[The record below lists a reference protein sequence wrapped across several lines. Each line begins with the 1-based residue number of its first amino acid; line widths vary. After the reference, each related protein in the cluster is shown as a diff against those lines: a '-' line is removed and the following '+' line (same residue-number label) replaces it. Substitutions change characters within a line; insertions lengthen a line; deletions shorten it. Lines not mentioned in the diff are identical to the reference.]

1 MDANRP
7 LDLSDV
13 RASLQARGI
22 DVLRVLYADVLGITR
37 SKDMLV
43 SQIERALGHGP
54 TFCQGVWVTNTQGGV
69 LDGQGS
75 ISDGLPD
82 LVTQIVPST
91 IRDIPWEP
99 GVAYVVAD
107 VFEPD
112 GSRHQISPR
121 SVLQNVIDGYSA
133 LGLTPVTGPEL
144 EYYVMEERD
153 GVWERTFDHKGLVYT
168 TGAMVDPHGYFLHTL
183 RMCDKLDIGAFAGNH
198 EFSPS
203 QYEINLWHADA
214 MLSADRTFIF
224 KSAIKD
230 ITHRQGFLASF
241 MGKPFN
247 NEGGSGFHLHFSV
260 ERGGDNV
267 MADANGEL
275 TSTALSMI
283 AGILEHAPALSAL
296 TNPTVNAFK
305 RLGPDTLAPYRI
317 NWGLDNRSTMV
328 RIPPERG
335 RGTRLELRIGDGAA
349 NPYVIS
355 AAVLAAAL
363 DGIQRDLA
371 APTALEGWT
380 YEDEAA
386 EVLPMTLA
394 DALSALQQDDV
405 LRGLLGEQFIT
416 TFITMKSDEIERY
429 TEATED
435 PTTRDVTPWEV
446 TEYLLHY

>member
-247 NEGGSGFHLHFSV
+247 DEGGSGFHLHFSV

-394 DALSALQQDDV
+394 DALAALQQDDV

>member
-1 MDANRP
+1 MDAHRP

-22 DVLRVLYADVLGITR
+22 DVLRVLYSDVLGVTR

-54 TFCQGVWVTNTQGGV
+54 TFCQGVWVTTTQGGV

-82 LVTQIVPST
+82 LVTQIVPSM

-112 GSRHQISPR
+112 GSRHQIAPR
-121 SVLQNVIDGYSA
+121 SVLQNVIDGYGE

-224 KSAIKD
+224 KAAIKD

-247 NEGGSGFHLHFSV
+247 DEGGSGFHLHFSV

-267 MADANGEL
+267 MADASGEL
-275 TSTALSMI
+275 SETALSMI
-283 AGILEHAPALSAL
+283 AGILEHAPALAAL

-317 NWGLDNRSTMV
+317 NWGMDNRSTMV

-363 DGIQRDLA
+363 DGIRRNLTPPA
-371 APTALEGWT
+371 ALEGWT

-386 EVLPMTLA
+386 DVLPMTLE
-394 DALSALQQDDV
+394 DALAALQHDDV
-405 LRGLLGEQFIT
+405 LKELLGEQFVT

-429 TEATED
+429 TEAVED
-435 PTTRDVTPWEV
+435 PATRDVTPWEV

>member
-1 MDANRP
+1 MDAHRP

-22 DVLRVLYADVLGITR
+22 DVLRVLYSDVLGVTR

-54 TFCQGVWVTNTQGGV
+54 TFCQGVWVTTTQGGV

-82 LVTQIVPST
+82 LVTQIVPSM

-112 GSRHQISPR
+112 GSRHQIAPR
-121 SVLQNVIDGYSA
+121 SVLQNVIDGYGE

-224 KSAIKD
+224 KAAIKD

-247 NEGGSGFHLHFSV
+247 DEGGSGFHLHFSV

-267 MADANGEL
+267 MADASGEL
-275 TSTALSMI
+275 SETALSMI
-283 AGILEHAPALSAL
+283 AGILEHAPALAAL

-317 NWGLDNRSTMV
+317 NWGMDNRSTMV

-363 DGIQRDLA
+363 DGIRRNLTPPA
-371 APTALEGWT
+371 ALEGWT
-380 YEDEAA
+380 YEDETAD
-386 EVLPMTLA
+386 VLPMTLE
-394 DALSALQQDDV
+394 DALAALQHDDV
-405 LRGLLGEQFIT
+405 LKDLLGEQFVT

-429 TEATED
+429 TEAVED

>member
-1 MDANRP
+1 MDSHRP
-7 LDLSDV
+7 LDLADV
-13 RASLQARGI
+13 RAGLRARGI
-22 DVLRVLYADVLGITR
+22 DVLRVLYSDVLGITR

-43 SQIERALGHGP
+43 TQMERALGHGP
-54 TFCQGVWVTNTQGGV
+54 TFCQGVWVTTTGGDV
-69 LDGQGS
+69 LDAHGS
-75 ISDGLPD
+75 VSDGLPD
-82 LVTQIVPST
+82 LVTQIVPSM

-107 VFEPD
+107 VYEPD
-112 GSRHQISPR
+112 GSPHPTAPR
-121 SVLQNVIDGYSA
+121 SVLQRVIDGYA
-133 LGLTPVTGPEL
+133 ELGLTPVTGPEL

-153 GVWERTFDHKGLVYT
+153 GRWERTFDHKGLVYT

-224 KSAIKD
+224 KTAIKD

-247 NEGGSGFHLHFSV
+247 DEGGSGFHMHFSV
-260 ERGGDNV
+260 ERGGDNI
-267 MADANGEL
+267 MSEAGGEL
-275 TSTALSMI
+275 TPIALSMI
-283 AGILEHAPALSAL
+283 AGILDHAPALSAL

-305 RLGPDTLAPYRI
+305 RLGPDTLAPFRI

-335 RGTRLELRIGDGAA
+335 KGTRLELRIGDGAA

-355 AAVLAAAL
+355 AAILAAAL
-363 DGIQRDLA
+363 DGIRRELV
-371 APTALEGWT
+371 APAALEGWT
-380 YEDEAA
+380 YEDESAD
-386 EVLPMTLA
+386 VLPMTLE
-394 DALSALQQDDV
+394 DALAALEADSV
-405 LRGLLGEQFIT
+405 LREMLGK
-416 TFITMKSDEIERY
+416 TFVDTFVTMKADEVRRY
-429 TEATED
+429 TEAAAD
-435 PTTRDVTPWEV
+435 PSTRDVTDWEV
-446 TEYLLHY
+446 KEYLLHY

>member
-247 NEGGSGFHLHFSV
+247 DEGGSGFHLHFSV

>member
-1 MDANRP
+1 MDAHRP

-22 DVLRVLYADVLGITR
+22 DVLRVLYSDVLGVTR

-54 TFCQGVWVTNTQGGV
+54 TFCQGVWVTTTQGGV

-82 LVTQIVPST
+82 LVTQIVPSM

-112 GSRHQISPR
+112 GSRHQIAPR
-121 SVLQNVIDGYSA
+121 SVLENVIDGYGE

-224 KSAIKD
+224 KAAIKD

-247 NEGGSGFHLHFSV
+247 DEGGSGFHLHFSV

-267 MADANGEL
+267 MADASGEL
-275 TSTALSMI
+275 SETALSMI
-283 AGILEHAPALSAL
+283 AGILEHAPALAAL

-317 NWGLDNRSTMV
+317 NWGMDNRSTMV

-363 DGIQRDLA
+363 DGIRRNLTPPA
-371 APTALEGWT
+371 ALEGWT
-380 YEDEAA
+380 YEDETAD
-386 EVLPMTLA
+386 VLPMTLE
-394 DALSALQQDDV
+394 DALAALQHDDV
-405 LRGLLGEQFIT
+405 LKDLLGEQFVT

-429 TEATED
+429 TEAVED
-435 PTTRDVTPWEV
+435 PATRDVTPWEV

>member
-1 MDANRP
+1 MDAHRP

-13 RASLQARGI
+13 RADLQARGI
-22 DVLRVLYADVLGITR
+22 DVLRVLYSDVLGVTR
-37 SKDMLV
+37 SKDILV
-43 SQIERALGHGP
+43 TQLERALGHGP
-54 TFCQGVWVTNTQGGV
+54 TFCQGVWVTTTRGDV
-69 LDGQGS
+69 LDGHGS
-75 ISDGLPD
+75 VSDGLPD
-82 LVTQIVPST
+82 LVTRIVPSM
-91 IRDIPWEP
+91 IRDMPWEP
-99 GVAYVVAD
+99 GVAYVIAD

-112 GSRHQISPR
+112 GSPHLTGPR
-121 SVLQNVIDGYSA
+121 SVLQSVIDGYA
-133 LGLTPVTGPEL
+133 ELGLTPVTGPEL

-153 GVWERTFDHKGLVYT
+153 GRWERTFDHKGLVYT

-247 NEGGSGFHLHFSV
+247 DEGGSGFHLHFSV
-260 ERGGDNV
+260 ERAGDNV
-267 MADANGEL
+267 MADAHGEL
-275 TSTALSMI
+275 TPIALSMI
-283 AGILEHAPALSAL
+283 AGILEHAPALTAL

-363 DGIQRDLA
+363 DGIRRNLTPPAALA
-371 APTALEGWT
+371 GWT
-380 YEDEAA
+380 YEDESAD
-386 EVLPMTLA
+386 VLPMTLE
-394 DALSALQQDDV
+394 DALAALAEDDV
-405 LRGLLGEQFIT
+405 LKGLLGEQFVT
-416 TFITMKSDEIERY
+416 TFVTMKADEVERY
-429 TEATED
+429 TAAVDD
-435 PTTRDVTPWEV
+435 PASREVSEWEV
-446 TEYLLHY
+446 QEYLLHY

>member
-1 MDANRP
+1 MDSHRP
-7 LDLSDV
+7 LDLADV
-13 RASLQARGI
+13 RAGLQARGI
-22 DVLRVLYADVLGITR
+22 DVLRVLYSDVLGITR

-43 SQIERALGHGP
+43 TQMERALGHGP
-54 TFCQGVWVTNTQGGV
+54 TFCQGVWVTTTQGDV
-69 LDGQGS
+69 LDGHGS
-75 ISDGLPD
+75 VSDGLPD
-82 LVTQIVPST
+82 LVTQIVPSM

-99 GVAYVVAD
+99 GVAYVIAD

-112 GSRHQISPR
+112 GSPHPTAPR
-121 SVLQNVIDGYSA
+121 SVLQRVIDGYSE

-153 GVWERTFDHKGLVYT
+153 GRWERTFDHKGLVYT

-224 KSAIKD
+224 KTAIKD

-247 NEGGSGFHLHFSV
+247 DEGGSGFHMHFSV
-260 ERGGDNV
+260 ERGGDNI
-267 MADANGEL
+267 MSEPNGEL
-275 TSTALSMI
+275 TPIALSMI

-305 RLGPDTLAPYRI
+305 RLGPDTLAPFRI

-335 RGTRLELRIGDGAA
+335 KGTRLELRIGDGAA

-355 AAVLAAAL
+355 AAILAAAL
-363 DGIQRDLA
+363 DGIRRELA
-371 APTALEGWT
+371 APAALEGWT
-380 YEDEAA
+380 YEDESAP
-386 EVLPMTLA
+386 ELPMTLE
-394 DALSALQQDDV
+394 DALAALEADSV
-405 LRGLLGEQFIT
+405 LREMLGK
-416 TFITMKSDEIERY
+416 TFVDTFVTMKADEVRRY
-429 TEATED
+429 AEAAED
-435 PTTRDVTPWEV
+435 PATREVTDWEV
-446 TEYLLHY
+446 QEYLLHY

>member
-1 MDANRP
+1 MDAHRP

-22 DVLRVLYADVLGITR
+22 DVLRVLYSDVLGITR

-54 TFCQGVWVTNTQGGV
+54 TFCQGVWVTTTQGGV
-69 LDGQGS
+69 LDGHGS

-82 LVTQIVPST
+82 LVTQIVPSM

-112 GSRHQISPR
+112 GSRHQIAPR
-121 SVLQNVIDGYSA
+121 SVLQNVIDGYTE

-247 NEGGSGFHLHFSV
+247 DEGGSGFHLHFSV
-260 ERGGDNV
+260 ERSGDNV

-275 TSTALSMI
+275 TPTALSMI
-283 AGILEHAPALSAL
+283 AGILEHAPALAAL

-317 NWGLDNRSTMV
+317 NWGMDNRSTMV

-363 DGIQRDLA
+363 DGIRRNLTPPD
-371 APTALEGWT
+371 ALEGWT

-386 EVLPMTLA
+386 EVLPMTLE
-394 DALSALQQDDV
+394 DALAALEQDAV
-405 LRGLLGEQFIT
+405 LKDLLGEQFVT
-416 TFITMKSDEIERY
+416 TFITMKADEIERY
-429 TEATED
+429 KDSVED
-435 PTTRDVTPWEV
+435 ATTRDVTPWEV

>member
-1 MDANRP
+1 MDAHRP

-22 DVLRVLYADVLGITR
+22 DVLRVLYSDVLGVTR

-54 TFCQGVWVTNTQGGV
+54 TFCQGVWVTTTQGGV

-82 LVTQIVPST
+82 LVTQIVPSM

-112 GSRHQISPR
+112 GSRHQIAPR
-121 SVLQNVIDGYSA
+121 SVLQNVIDGYGE

-224 KSAIKD
+224 KAAIKD

-247 NEGGSGFHLHFSV
+247 DEGGSGFHLHFSV

-267 MADANGEL
+267 MADASGEL
-275 TSTALSMI
+275 SETALSMI
-283 AGILEHAPALSAL
+283 AGILEHAPALAAL

-317 NWGLDNRSTMV
+317 NWGMDNRSTMV

-363 DGIQRDLA
+363 DGIRRNLTPPA
-371 APTALEGWT
+371 ALEGWT

-386 EVLPMTLA
+386 DVLPMTLE
-394 DALSALQQDDV
+394 DALAALQHDDA
-405 LRGLLGEQFIT
+405 LKDLLGEQFVT

-429 TEATED
+429 TEAVED

>member
-1 MDANRP
+1 MSASRP

-13 RASLQARGI
+13 RAELQSRGI
-22 DVLRVLYADVLGITR
+22 DVLRVLYSDVLGITR

-43 SQIERALGHGP
+43 TQLERALGHGP

-69 LDGQGS
+69 LDGHGS
-75 ISDGLPD
+75 VSDGLPD

-91 IRDIPWEP
+91 IRDMPWEP

-112 GSRHQISPR
+112 GTAHPTAPR
-121 SVLQNVIDGYSA
+121 TVLQSVIDGYSE
-133 LGLTPVTGPEL
+133 LGLVPVTGPEL

-168 TGAMVDPHGYFLHTL
+168 TGATVDPHGYFLHTL

-198 EFSPS
+198 EFCPS

-214 MLSADRTFIF
+214 MLSADRTFLF
-224 KSAIKD
+224 KTAVKD
-230 ITHRQGFLASF
+230 ITARQGFLASF

-247 NEGGSGFHLHFSV
+247 DEGGSGFHLHFSV
-260 ERGGDNV
+260 ERDGDNV
-267 MADANGEL
+267 MADASGNL
-275 TSTALSMI
+275 SPTALSMI

-317 NWGLDNRSTMV
+317 NWGYDNRSTMV

-363 DGIQRDLA
+363 DGIQRGLTPPD
-371 APTALEGWT
+371 ALEGWT
-380 YEDEAA
+380 YEDPAA
-386 EVLPMTLA
+386 EVLPMTLE
-394 DALSALQQDDV
+394 DALAALAQDDV
-405 LRGLLGEQFIT
+405 LKGLLGGVFID
-416 TFITMKSDEIERY
+416 TFVTLKSDEIERY
-429 TEATED
+429 KEAADD
-435 PTTRDVTPWEV
+435 PSTREVTAWEV
-446 TEYLLHY
+446 QEYLRHY

>member
-1 MDANRP
+1 MDAHRP

-13 RASLQARGI
+13 RATLQARGI
-22 DVLRVLYADVLGITR
+22 DVLRVLYSDVLGITR

-54 TFCQGVWVTNTQGGV
+54 TFCQGVWVTTTQGGV

-82 LVTQIVPST
+82 LVTQIVPSM

-112 GSRHQISPR
+112 GSRHQIAPR

-247 NEGGSGFHLHFSV
+247 DEGGSGFHLHFSV
-260 ERGGDNV
+260 ESGGDNV
-267 MADANGEL
+267 MADAKGEL

-363 DGIQRDLA
+363 DGIQRDLTPPA
-371 APTALEGWT
+371 ALEGWT

-386 EVLPMTLA
+386 DILPMTLG
-394 DALSALQQDDV
+394 DALTALQEDDV
-405 LRGLLGEQFIT
+405 LKDLLGEQFVT
-416 TFITMKSDEIERY
+416 TFVTMKADEIERY
-429 TEATED
+429 TEATDD
-435 PTTRDVTPWEV
+435 PATREVTPWEV

>member
-1 MDANRP
+1 MDAHRP

-22 DVLRVLYADVLGITR
+22 DVLRVLYSDVLGVTR

-54 TFCQGVWVTNTQGGV
+54 TFCQGVWVTTTQGGV

-82 LVTQIVPST
+82 LVTQIVPSM

-112 GSRHQISPR
+112 GSRHQIAPR
-121 SVLQNVIDGYSA
+121 SVLQNVIDGYGE

-224 KSAIKD
+224 KAAIKD

-247 NEGGSGFHLHFSV
+247 DEGGSGFHLHFSV

-267 MADANGEL
+267 MADASGEL
-275 TSTALSMI
+275 SETALSMI
-283 AGILEHAPALSAL
+283 AGILEHAPALAAL

-317 NWGLDNRSTMV
+317 NWGMDNRSTMV

-363 DGIQRDLA
+363 DGIRRNLTPPA
-371 APTALEGWT
+371 ALEGWT

-386 EVLPMTLA
+386 DVLPMTLE
-394 DALSALQQDDV
+394 DALAALQHDDV
-405 LRGLLGEQFIT
+405 LKELLGEQFVT

-429 TEATED
+429 TEAVED

>member
-99 GVAYVVAD
+99 GVAYVVAN

-247 NEGGSGFHLHFSV
+247 DEGGSGFHLHFSV